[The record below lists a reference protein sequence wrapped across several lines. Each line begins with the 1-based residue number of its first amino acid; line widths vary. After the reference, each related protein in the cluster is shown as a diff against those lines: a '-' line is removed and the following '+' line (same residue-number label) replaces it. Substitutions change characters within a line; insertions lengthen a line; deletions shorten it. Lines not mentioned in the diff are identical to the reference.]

1 MNAAAQARALPLAG
15 EIRASADIQAA
26 FALFNQ
32 VSTELSDSYRLLER
46 RVEQLSS
53 ELEQVD
59 RARLRELEEKERV
72 SERLQSL
79 LDLLPGGVVVLDPGG
94 VVCDCN
100 PAARE
105 MLGGTLPGERW
116 IDVIRRCFA
125 PRSDDGHEISLRSGL
140 RVGVATRSLERG
152 MGQLVLLTDLTETRE
167 LQDRLSRHRRLTAMG
182 RMMAALAHQLRTPL
196 AAAMLYASNLRDADL
211 TPEQTRRFSA
221 KVLSR
226 LAHLERQV
234 RDMLIYVRGDLVL
247 DELCSVR
254 EILDDLGAALEAP
267 ATSAGARCA
276 VALACDPGLRLR
288 CNREVLGGALMNLV
302 TNALEAAGAGGR
314 IGVEAALE
322 DGRLCIAVRDDG
334 PGMSAGMAALAG
346 EDFFTTKAQGTGL
359 GLAVVRAVARAHG
372 GEFRIASVPG
382 EGTRAS
388 VLLPLVVAPGSEAG
402 VVNA

>member
-1 MNAAAQARALPLAG
+1 MNAVAQARALPVAG

-59 RARLRELEEKERV
+59 RARLRELEQKERV

-105 MLGGTLPGERW
+105 MLGATLPGERW

-125 PRSDDGHEISLRSGL
+125 PRSDDGHEISLRSGR
-140 RVGVATRSLERG
+140 RVSVATRSLERG

-196 AAAMLYASNLRDADL
+196 AAAMLYASNLCDADL

-276 VALACDPGLRLR
+276 VAIACDPGLRLR

-302 TNALEAAGAGGR
+302 SNALEAAGAGGR
-314 IGVEAALE
+314 IGVDAVLE
-322 DGRLCIAVRDDG
+322 NGRLCIAVRDDG

-372 GEFRIASVPG
+372 GEFRIASTPG

-388 VLLPLVVAPGSEAG
+388 VFLPLVPAAGSDAG
-402 VVNA
+402 VVDA